1 MVKAGGLPGKAGW
14 ANERMKRMEYWT
26 RFKRAGLLGL
36 LWLGGGLI
44 CLADDNEPLL
54 WRWSNPAPHGNNI
67 VDMSWSSAAGYAV
80 QVTERGGLYT
90 SEDLERWIPRA
101 SGTKEALRSA
111 AFLGKRLV
119 ITGASGTVL
128 YADGPERVQ
137 AGELLDGPTP
147 DWLEAVAVADGLA
160 VAVGDNGAVYRS
172 EDGVRWQ
179 REESGVTDWLRGV
192 THGNGI
198 FVAVGEDSAII
209 TSEDGQSW
217 DRVESEAGADLNRV
231 GFMNDVFVAVGDEG
245 LIKVSAD
252 GTNWEQR
259 SIGATGHLYD
269 VTAGPGGWL
278 VVGDGECWINEGN
291 TWINQLPDPAGG
303 LPSWTYYAAMGGSD
317 WFLIAGRTGVTV
329 DGLRNGTG
337 KYEWSMQGSSPRHWL
352 FDVVWTGNQ
361 FVAVGDRANVV
372 TSGTGV
378 DWEIEDVPA
387 SLTNSI
393 FLGIGGTTNLLVAA
407 GNQGSLM
414 ISPNMEVD
422 LVLTNSSGTV
432 ITQNVSTIGVV
443 WHAVDPQPTTRDLQ
457 GITFHD
463 GHYYVVGED
472 GMILRGA
479 DGTNWTQRIVPTTGF
494 LSGIAGFAGGLVASG
509 DDGALVYSADGDD
522 WEAVE
527 SGTTNWLYRVRS
539 VHEQLL
545 AVGQNG
551 VMLASVD
558 GLDWSPRNTGTD
570 RWLYDVTTIDDQ
582 ILVVGAG
589 GTVLRSMDGV
599 GWESVGTLTGKV
611 LSGVAN
617 DGRRIVVVGGE
628 GVILR
633 SLMVPDLT
641 PIEILSYSRIQ
652 EAGADTVQNV
662 FLFRGNVDQ
671 RFTLDY
677 RSSLSSGMWN
687 VGPTLEF
694 RESEGTLIHLE
705 SLDAANAP
713 AEEYYRGTVVP

>member
-1 MVKAGGLPGKAGW
+1 
-14 ANERMKRMEYWT
+14 MKRVEHWT
-26 RFKRAGLLGL
+26 RIKPARLLCL
-36 LWLGGGLI
+36 LWMGGALLS
-44 CLADDNEPLL
+44 CADDGGSLR

-90 SEDLERWIPRA
+90 SEDLERWIPRV

-111 AFLGKRLV
+111 AFLGSRLV

-137 AGELLDGPTP
+137 TGELLDGPTV
-147 DWLEAVAVADGLA
+147 DWLEAVAVAEDVV

-172 EDGVRWQ
+172 EDGVRWR
-179 REESGVTDWLRGV
+179 REASGVTDWLRGV
-192 THGNGI
+192 TYGNGI
-198 FVAVGEDSAII
+198 FVAVGEDGAII
-209 TSEDGQSW
+209 KSGDGRKW
-217 DRVESEAGADLNRV
+217 DRVASEAGADLNRV
-231 GFMNDVFVAVGDEG
+231 GYVSGVFVAVGDEG

-252 GTNWEQR
+252 GTGWEQQ

-269 VTAGPGGWL
+269 VTAGPEGWL
-278 VVGDGECWINEGN
+278 IVGDGECWIYEGN
-291 TWINQLPDPAGG
+291 TWINQLSGPASG
-303 LPSWTYYAAMGGSD
+303 LPSWTYYAALGGSD
-317 WFLIAGRTGVTV
+317 WFLVAGRTGVTV
-329 DGLRNGTG
+329 EGLRDGPG
-337 KYEWSMQGSSPRHWL
+337 EYEWLMQGSSPRQWL

-378 DWEIEDVPA
+378 DWEMEIVPV

-393 FLGIGGTTNLLVAA
+393 FLGVGGTTNLLVAA

-414 ISPNMEVD
+414 ISPNTEMD

-432 ITQNVSTIGVV
+432 ITQTVSTIGVI
-443 WHAVDPQPTTRDLQ
+443 WHAVDPRPTSRDLQ
-457 GITFHD
+457 GITYHD

-472 GMILRGA
+472 GLILRSADGA
-479 DGTNWTQRIVPTTGF
+479 DWTQQVPPTTGF
-494 LSGIAGFAGGLVASG
+494 LSGITGFGAGLVACG

-527 SGTTNWLYRVRS
+527 SGTTNWLYRVRW
-539 VHEQLL
+539 VHGQLL

-551 VMLASVD
+551 VMLASMD
-558 GLDWSPRNTGTD
+558 GLHWSPRSTGTD
-570 RWLYDVTTIDDQ
+570 RWLYDVTSIDDQ

-589 GTVLRSMDGV
+589 GTVLRSRDGMD
-599 GWESVGTLTGKV
+599 WESPGTLTGKV

-617 DGRRIVVVGGE
+617 DGRRMVVVGGE

-633 SLMVPDLT
+633 SLIVPDLT
-641 PIEILSYSRIQ
+641 PIEILSYSRIR
-652 EAGADTVQNV
+652 ETGSDTVQNL
-662 FLFRGNVDQ
+662 FLFSGNVDQ

-677 RSSLSSGMWN
+677 RSSLGSGFWN
-687 VGPTLEF
+687 EGLTLEF
-694 RESEGTLIHLE
+694 MESEGTLIHLE
-705 SLDAANAP
+705 SLGAADAP
-713 AEEYYRGTVVP
+713 AEGYFRGTVLP